1 MKNCL
6 TDYFMA
12 YALLFIF
19 HYSFFIIHFLS
30 YLCTMYKQQSHMGNK
45 LTAILLAA
53 ILPLLVQAQAVRV
66 ACVGNSITEGY
77 ALAHPET
84 ESYPAV
90 LQQMLGQGYEV
101 GNFGMSGHTLMNKG
115 NKPYMATQRYKD
127 ALAFSPDIV
136 TIMLGTNDTK
146 PVNWAHRDGFERD
159 MRTMVAAFQAL
170 PSRPKVCL
178 CLPVPAPSGQWGIND
193 SIITHGV
200 IPVIRRVA
208 ADLSLTLIDL
218 NAAMRPYP
226 EYYTDG
232 VHPDKRGA
240 RVIAACIRKAIEEL
254 KIKNE

>member
-1 MKNCL
+1 
-6 TDYFMA
+6 
-12 YALLFIF
+12 
-19 HYSFFIIHFLS
+19 
-30 YLCTMYKQQSHMGNK
+30 MYKQQSHMGNK

-90 LQQMLGQGYEV
+90 LQQMMGQGYEV

-115 NKPYMATQRYKD
+115 NLPYMATQRYKD

-146 PVNWAHRDGFERD
+146 PVNWAHRDSFERD
-159 MRTMVAAFQAL
+159 LRTMVAAFRAL

-178 CLPVPAPSGQWGIND
+178 CLPVPAPSGKWGIND

-208 ADLSLTLIDL
+208 ADLHLTLIDL

-226 EYYTDG
+226 GYYTDG

-254 KIKNE
+254 KMNNEK